1 MAADRGTVECVVHGH
16 TLECCP
22 VVKMKALPPHVD
34 ECHKR
39 NVQGVNEGRQ
49 RRSHPCDCISAKHK
63 TSLSSSVLWEI
74 ERERVAFG
82 GIVDRKGAREASGVP
97 VMFSSWIWVHGRM
110 GFGKI
115 H

>member
-1 MAADRGTVECVVHGH
+1 MRCARSHLG
-16 TLECCP
+16 
-22 VVKMKALPPHVD
+22 MLPGGENEGVTPHAD

-74 ERERVAFG
+74 EREG
-82 GIVDRKGAREASGVP
+82 S
-97 VMFSSWIWVHGRM
+97 IWGHS
-110 GFGKI
+110 
-115 H
+115 